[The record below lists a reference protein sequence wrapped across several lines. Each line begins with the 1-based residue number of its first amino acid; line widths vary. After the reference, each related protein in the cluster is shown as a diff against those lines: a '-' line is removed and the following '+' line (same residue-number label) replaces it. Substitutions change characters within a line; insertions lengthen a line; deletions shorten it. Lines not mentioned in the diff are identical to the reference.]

1 VNIVYDS
8 SDVEVD
14 DGLAAGGGFEEGE
27 VIGIVMEKV
36 LAECGGAKGV
46 LQDVE
51 VGFPVGIT
59 VGVVLPELVP
69 GKPERCGPVQAIGKP
84 VSGRLATGGVA
95 SPAAGVHP
103 LFAVACGVGVDGDQ
117 ADIAFAQLPAP
128 GVHSLGAG
136 PE

>member
-1 VNIVYDS
+1 MNIVYDS